1 MFWKYNIWGIIWL
14 LIIFIACATPG
25 EQLPPSPFLD
35 FDKLVHVGI
44 FGVLQ
49 FLLLRGFLLQ
59 NKFPSLRKNHFLFAV
74 FISTDYGVLMEVL
87 QGYVFRNRSFD
98 EFDIMANL
106 IGVAVAT
113 GLWLAVFKKRMK
125 PKDQFPDV
133 NLNQ

>member
-14 LIIFIACATPG
+14 LIVLIACATPG

-44 FGVLQ
+44 FGVLH

-59 NKFPSLRKNHFLFAV
+59 NQFPSLRKNHFLLAT
-74 FISTDYGVLMEVL
+74 FISADYGVLMEVL

-98 EFDIMANL
+98 QFDIMANL
-106 IGVAVAT
+106 IGVVLAMCI
-113 GLWLAVFKKRMK
+113 WLMFFAKKLKQKINDSEETKM
-125 PKDQFPDV
+125 V
-133 NLNQ
+133 